1 MLFTLCAGNG
11 LFMLVCYISYFE
23 KQLGFSPAMI
33 AINRIALI
41 ITGIL
46 FAIKKFMSVIQLISA
61 SEKVVAL

>member
-1 MLFTLCAGNG
+1 
-11 LFMLVCYISYFE
+11 MLVCYISYFE